1 MGRKSIPIL
10 LKATSPEGETKTF
23 TSMGEAAKELG
34 FSECEVGKAFHE
46 KRNKIGEYEL
56 EWLEPKPDVDPKL
69 DVHPG
74 AAKRIERLKKTF
86 TQIVCTYCGRQLTRE
101 ERVKNGFGIYKL
113 NEKTGH
119 LIEEHEVNSIYEGNE
134 ITGLLGCSLKNA
146 ADKGNAI
153 ITRRKD
159 KQRFI
164 LCWQS
169 IHERCFQIRKAE
181 RWLEMRRKIRE
192 EVKRKKEA

>member
-1 MGRKSIPIL
+1 MGRNSIPNL

-23 TSMGEAAKELG
+23 TSIGEAAKELG
-34 FSECEVGKAFHE
+34 FSKRGVGKAFHE

-56 EWLEPKPDVDPKL
+56 EWLEPEL
-69 DVHPG
+69 DVHPK
-74 AAKRIERLKKTF
+74 AAARTERLKKTF
-86 TQIVCTYCGRQLTRE
+86 TRTVCIYCNEPSTCE
-101 ERVKNGFGIYKL
+101 DRVKNGLGISKL
-113 NEKTGH
+113 SEKTGYP
-119 LIEEHEVNSIYEGNE
+119 IEDHEVNSIYEARK
-134 ITGLLGCSLKNA
+134 ITGLSVSSLKNA

-164 LCWQS
+164 LYWQS
-169 IHERCFQIRKAE
+169 IHERCFQIRKKE
-181 RWLEMRRKIRE
+181 RRLETRRKISK